1 MLAVCWRFLRSCSS
15 RFSSVALAGV
25 GAFTV
30 ATPSGATV
38 TSLYDQVI
46 IVADPQ
52 SADLCYSTVPVLG
65 DFGIASGL
73 MMQATFSAYRVPHVP
88 AAGEPPYVDINVVA
102 TSPPMV
108 PSFVDDGFDEATKT
122 HMLRMKLDV
131 SDLAASAG
139 ANEDGRRRVVQA
151 AKLGLLAMTENM
163 RKLSNG
169 RYRLWVEIEG
179 LPDQADLSGTPL
191 HAKTKRPYSASSPL
205 LAAYSTEL
213 INRHGSCG

>member
-1 MLAVCWRFLRSCSS
+1 M
-15 RFSSVALAGV
+15 ALAGV
-25 GAFTV
+25 AAFTV

-46 IVADPQ
+46 VVADPQ
-52 SADLCYSTVPVLG
+52 SADLCYRTVPVLG
-65 DFGIASGL
+65 DFGIASGV
-73 MMQATFSAYRVPHVP
+73 MMQATFSPYRVPHVP
-88 AAGEPPYVDINVVA
+88 AGEPPYVDINAVA

-108 PSFVDDGFDEATKT
+108 PSYVDDDFDGATKT

-131 SDLAASAG
+131 SELAASAG
-139 ANEDGRRRVVQA
+139 ASEEGRRRVVQA
-151 AKLGLLAMTENM
+151 AKLGLLAMAENM
-163 RKLSNG
+163 RRLSSG

-179 LPDQADLSGTPL
+179 LPDQADLPGKPL

-213 INRHGSCG
+213 INRHGSCR